1 MFPTY
6 ASEHN
11 WVCSDSWRQ
20 YLVVSVFW
28 LGNTIGAWL
37 WGVLSDVYGRRVAV
51 IGNYGRRVAVI
62 GSLFTYGVAGLTSVF
77 VNNFYGF
84 TILRFLTGSSHHTVS
99 HLVFVLVVEYCG
111 LKSRVIPLL
120 SLMVS
125 YTLLSIVT
133 SVLAWVVWEWRV
145 LLCVAPVCCLV
156 LTLATRWLPESA
168 SWLIAKGRDEDATL
182 QLTRVA
188 RINKTHL
195 PLDMLQALLTQKR
208 SRRGGSG
215 GWRKGRK
222 WRKKRRKWRK
232 LMTEE
237 EYIVG
242 VGGVDVRVYVLLRSL
257 SEHIQPVLWCVAEL
271 HLRCRGGDP
280 ACVCVPWLIHRA
292 GRKGPLVVAYWT
304 SALAGFVYAVVPQG
318 TDWLVLTMGLLGRG
332 SITGAYYISLQYGPE
347 IFPTVVRGQ
356 GVAVA
361 ETLGGVAVFLS
372 PLIVYLGEYERRA
385 PLLIFAVLSV
395 IGGAATQLLP
405 ETKGVTLPQTLTQ
418 AQHFAQQTAP
428 RCFKKSRSSEE
439 DMEDGTQQQQQQQQ
453 KQQ

>member
-208 SRRGGSG
+208 RQSIFQVVRYPGLRRNILLVLVVWMLGCMCYYGHCQNTSNLSSG
-215 GWRKGRK
+215 
-222 WRKKRRKWRK
+222 
-232 LMTEE
+232 
-237 EYIVG
+237 
-242 VGGVDVRVYVLLRSL
+242 VLLSYIL
-257 SEHIQPVLWCVAEL
+257 GAVVEIQRV
-271 HLRCRGGDP
+271 
-280 ACVCVPWLIHRA
+280 A
-292 GRKGPLVVAYWT
+292 GRKGPLVVAYLT